1 MRHGVG
7 KRVGNNVSHMRE
19 GKGQR
24 TCCWR
29 PRVVKLTTWLTTK
42 LHRYHAMRAKFV
54 FSKGTTAQSTYSGLR
69 GGLPS
74 LLESPPP
81 PYVLPPSPTP
91 TGGPTQPPWSRH
103 QQTQAATAKQRHKHR
118 AFTHCS
124 GAEHRTNC
132 GYNQHQRW
140 QQWRPGVVAS
150 EGGHC
155 AVRLAVQPADRPD
168 CGCADRS
175 RPPRLQVQRRCR
187 GRRAGRGGSA
197 ATCARARR
205 CGPAG
210 AVSRHRLSTEAPAGL
225 LPEAAGAVP
234 RGRAP
239 DGRRAGG
246 DAAERRGGLG
256 RRQHGLPIKA
266 RRSAG
271 RVSRRARSEFV
282 RLLRERFAR
291 HARHRDQR
299 VLHQHGEGK

>member
-1 MRHGVG
+1 
-7 KRVGNNVSHMRE
+7 MRE

-140 QQWRPGVVAS
+140 QQWRPGVSSLLTARTVDVQIVLGRLGYKYS
-150 EGGHC
+150 GGAGAGGQGEAAVQPPKHLQVYC
-155 AVRLAVQPADRPD
+155 QKQRVLCREAVRLMGGEPEVMQQKGVVGWGGGSTGYQSRHGGQPGGSGAAACAARSCSRARGADFNVLVVCNDCHMTWDRDENASLNMRLLLILQLLGHDRP
-168 CGCADRS
+168 A
-175 RPPRLQVQRRCR
+175 VFCR
-187 GRRAGRGGSA
+187 QEDGA
-197 ATCARARR
+197 AC
-205 CGPAG
+205 
-210 AVSRHRLSTEAPAGL
+210 
-225 LPEAAGAVP
+225 
-234 RGRAP
+234 
-239 DGRRAGG
+239 
-246 DAAERRGGLG
+246 
-256 RRQHGLPIKA
+256 
-266 RRSAG
+266 
-271 RVSRRARSEFV
+271 
-282 RLLRERFAR
+282 
-291 HARHRDQR
+291 
-299 VLHQHGEGK
+299 